1 MYVCSAAISLIPLN
15 LGDMLIQLEKAIF
28 FIHLYIPTPHPHPPF
43 PPFPSFP
50 RCIHL
55 SIHSFIFFYSYAH
68 HFIRITVGHVG
79 ASVTQVSSL
88 PQKTIPRSFER
99 CGQIY
104 SFVGIL
110 VAALNNIRCS
120 TGFL

>member
-1 MYVCSAAISLIPLN
+1 MLNRIPITSLRAGSLN
-15 LGDMLIQLEKAIF
+15 DIKESYF
-28 FIHLYIPTPHPHPPF
+28 F
-43 PPFPSFP
+43 
-50 RCIHL
+50 
-55 SIHSFIFFYSYAH
+55 
-68 HFIRITVGHVG
+68 RITVGHVG